1 MSDLKKFKKEL
12 PSKEKFYTSLTDR
25 IISGKE
31 YEHVVNVWN
40 KL

>member
-1 MSDLKKFKKEL
+1 MSDLKKFKEEL
-12 PSKEKFYTSLTDR
+12 RSKEQFYSSLTDR
-25 IISGKE
+25 KISGKE